1 VDGKPVLVVSVPDLP
16 AFSDEYYEVWMATLD
31 TTTMVAI
38 GTLNPGEEG
47 RFILPAGMDTASFL
61 VVGVSV
67 EAFDG
72 DAGHS
77 AKSVVRGQLAT

>member
-1 VDGKPVLVVSVPDLP
+1 
-16 AFSDEYYEVWMATLD
+16 
-31 TTTMVAI
+31 MVAI

-47 RFILPAGMDTASFL
+47 RFILPTGMDTASFP
-61 VVGVSV
+61 VVDVSV
-67 EAFDG
+67 EAFGG

>member
-1 VDGKPVLVVSVPDLP
+1 
-16 AFSDEYYEVWMATLD
+16 
-31 TTTMVAI
+31 MVAI

>member
-1 VDGKPVLVVSVPDLP
+1 VSVPNLP
-16 AFSDEYYEVWMATLD
+16 TLSGEYYEVWMATPD

-47 RFILPAGMDTASFL
+47 RFILPTGMDTASFP
-61 VVGVSV
+61 VVDVSV
-67 EAFDG
+67 EAFGG